1 MATTK
6 KINSW
11 SDVDLSNPKIRT
23 LAEKTIGKI
32 NDIYYQAM
40 VELARLTKQKKE
52 LIAKIEKRADDEKI
66 QNILKNIK

>member
-11 SDVDLSNPKIRT
+11 SDVDLSNPKIR
-23 LAEKTIGKI
+23 AIAIKAIGKM
-32 NDIYYQAM
+32 NELYYQAM
-40 VELARLTKQKKE
+40 AELARLTKQKKE